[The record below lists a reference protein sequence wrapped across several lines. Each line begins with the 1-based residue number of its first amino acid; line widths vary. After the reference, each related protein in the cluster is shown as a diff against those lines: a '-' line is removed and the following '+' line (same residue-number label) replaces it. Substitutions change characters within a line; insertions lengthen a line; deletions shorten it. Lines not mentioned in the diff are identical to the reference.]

1 MEDPFSKVDVSSHI
15 IAALNSTGKTLP
27 YDNLEQLRMKLFEDH
42 PVFAGIDHAPGAE
55 GAADFDAKAVGQAG
69 DVADEAFTSP
79 VSNFYFTNPIA
90 RASETLAACSALRSE
105 PAAATGRG
113 SPGRPRGPRR

>member
-1 MEDPFSKVDVSSHI
+1 
-15 IAALNSTGKTLP
+15 
-27 YDNLEQLRMKLFEDH
+27 MKLFEDH

-55 GAADFDAKAVGQAG
+55 GAADFDAKAVGEAG
-69 DVADEAFTSP
+69 DVADEAFTSA

-105 PAAATGRG
+105 PAKVAAE
-113 SPGRPRGPRR
+113 